1 MLDFLL
7 LLEILL
13 CCAAVYGLILLIK
26 YIKGRIGIY
35 VTYGSTDI
43 LSELGDLRKEKSNGT
58 TGYEVKL
65 LADATKTIGQVVVK
79 DEVGWVYLLK
89 NEDSYSS
96 DNTNYRKVGYVDS
109 QGYISW

>member
-58 TGYEVKL
+58 TGYEVK
-65 LADATKTIGQVVVK
+65 ISPWYGIVK
-79 DEVGWVYLLK
+79 Y
-89 NEDSYSS
+89 YSRFLNLS
-96 DNTNYRKVGYVDS
+96 GP
-109 QGYISW
+109 G